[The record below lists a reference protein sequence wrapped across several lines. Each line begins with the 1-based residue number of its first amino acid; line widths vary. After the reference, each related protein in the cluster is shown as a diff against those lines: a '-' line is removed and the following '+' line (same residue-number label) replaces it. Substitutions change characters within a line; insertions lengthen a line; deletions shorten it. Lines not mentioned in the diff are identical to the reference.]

1 MEYLDKIET
10 YTKLS
15 NTYIEIIEKI
25 LDFSIEKKIVPLKI
39 ILSSK
44 ILKNYVHNNK
54 INLVMNGIEYLLNNK
69 QDILNFNLNN
79 LDVLDDDLSD
89 NQSRK
94 SYLQNINQMKNKI
107 NIDTINDN
115 NYQENEIL
123 NLIIDIKNKA
133 KKLNKIDIS
142 IIKGYIELLI
152 LILENI
158 KKLFN

>member
-1 MEYLDKIET
+1 MEYLEKIET
-10 YTKLS
+10 YGKLS
-15 NTYIEIIEKI
+15 NTYIDIIEKI

-39 ILSSK
+39 VLSYK
-44 ILKNYVHNNK
+44 ILKNYIHSNK
-54 INLVMNGIEYLLNNK
+54 QNLVINGIEHLLNYK
-69 QDILNFNLNN
+69 HDILNFNLNN

-94 SYLQNINQMKNKI
+94 SYLHNINQVKNKI
-107 NIDTINDN
+107 NFDDNNDN
-115 NYQENEIL
+115 NYKENEIL

-133 KKLNKIDIS
+133 KKLNKMDIS